1 MKTRLA
7 ILAAAVTLLLAGAG
21 CGKPAAQAPAAPP
34 VNQQA
39 ETPSSPGLPR
49 MTAQPL
55 DEDDHL
61 DAALKDLDTVE

>member
-1 MKTRLA
+1 MKIRYALF
-7 ILAAAVTLLLAGAG
+7 AAAAALVLGGAG
-21 CGKPAAQAPAAPP
+21 CGKSAAPVP
-34 VNQQA
+34 APSVNQQA
-39 ETPSSPGLPR
+39 EKPSSPGLPR

>member
-1 MKTRLA
+1 MKSRYAFLA
-7 ILAAAVTLLLAGAG
+7 VAAALLLAGAG
-21 CGKPAAQAPAAPP
+21 CGKSAANVPVAPP

-39 ETPSSPGLPR
+39 EKPSSPGLPR

-55 DEDDHL
+55 DEDDRL

>member
-1 MKTRLA
+1 MKTRYA
-7 ILAAAVTLLLAGAG
+7 ILAVVAALLLAGAG
-21 CGKPAAQAPAAPP
+21 CGGSAPAKPQPP

-39 ETPSSPGLPR
+39 EKPSSPGLPR

-55 DEDDHL
+55 DEDDRL

>member
-7 ILAAAVTLLLAGAG
+7 IFSAVAALLLAGAG
-21 CGKPAAQAPAAPP
+21 CGKSAAPQPAQPP
-34 VNQQA
+34 VNRQA
-39 ETPSSPGLPR
+39 QKPASPGLPR
-49 MTAQPL
+49 MTQQTV